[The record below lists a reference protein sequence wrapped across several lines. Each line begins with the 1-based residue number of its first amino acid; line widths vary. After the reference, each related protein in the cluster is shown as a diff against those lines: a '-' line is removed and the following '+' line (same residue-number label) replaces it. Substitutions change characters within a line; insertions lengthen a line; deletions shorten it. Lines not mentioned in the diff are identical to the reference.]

1 MKTLGHIIIILTVF
15 AIVMGATYAVV
26 NAGGSSSNGFPQFE
40 NGGRPQ
46 FENGSRPEFNGQFE
60 GRPEGGG
67 ERGGGWVFGLIK
79 NLGIVAVVT
88 ALIAV
93 PRSWMKN
100 KKPAQT
106 VSE

>member
-1 MKTLGHIIIILTVF
+1 MKTLGHIIIILAVF
-15 AIVMGATYAVV
+15 VIVMGATYAVV
-26 NAGGSSSNGFPQFE
+26 NAGGSSSNGF
-40 NGGRPQ
+40 PQ

-79 NLGIVAVVT
+79 NVGIVAVVT

-100 KKPAQT
+100 KKPAQA